1 MIGNN
6 KATATEGSQVVR
18 VHSGG
23 QPHEFF
29 NSNYLFLLVGGSS
42 CMYSI
47 VRTNCMF

>member
-23 QPHEFF
+23 GSPT
-29 NSNYLFLLVGGSS
+29 SFLTRTTCYYFYELVVCPS
-42 CMYSI
+42 Y
-47 VRTNCMF
+47 

>member
-23 QPHEFF
+23 GSPT
-29 NSNYLFLLVGGSS
+29 SFLTQTTCYILVICVCTGY
-42 CMYSI
+42 M
-47 VRTNCMF
+47 